1 MSKLEK
7 KKLFRPEVG
16 NDSPKMLIGA
26 DTNNI
31 MMLSSNKYDWSFK
44 MYKTMMQNF
53 WIPETISLSKDKQE
67 YEALSIDEQ
76 DTFDKIISFLI
87 FLDSL
92 QTANLPNIN
101 DYVTIPEVNLL
112 INIQTYQEALHSQ
125 SYGYILESV
134 IPPEKRKSIYDIA
147 IKDEFLLRRNKII
160 ADQYEEF
167 INEQNDRG
175 FVKVMMSNFILEGLF
190 FFLGFAFFYN
200 LARNGKMTG
209 VATEIKYINKD
220 EFTHMA
226 LFQGM
231 FRELRKEKPEL
242 FSHELEVELRDMM
255 RKAVEEEVTWSK
267 YAIGNR
273 IQGINEE
280 MMEGYIKY
288 ISNYRLRAIGLEP
301 LYPECTKDTM
311 PFINQFTEFN
321 NTKTNFFEEKVTNY
335 VKDSGTLKLDDL
347 DDVDF

>member
-1 MSKLEK
+1 MQKLEK
-7 KKLFRPEVG
+7 KKLFRPEIG
-16 NDSPKMLIGA
+16 NDTQKMLIGA
-26 DTNNI
+26 DTNN
-31 MMLSSNKYDWSFK
+31 MMILSDNKYDWSFK
-44 MYKTMMQNF
+44 MYKVMMQNF
-53 WIPETISLSKDKQE
+53 WIPETISLAKDKLE
-67 YEALSIDEQ
+67 YELLSEDEQ
-76 DTFDKIISFLI
+76 NTFDKIISFLI

-112 INIQTYQEALHSQ
+112 LNIQTYQEALHSQ

-134 IPPEKRKSIYDIA
+134 IPPEKRKEIYDIA
-147 IKDEFLLRRNKII
+147 IKDEYLLRRNKVI

-167 INEQNDRG
+167 IDNQTDRG
-175 FVKVMMSNFILEGLF
+175 FVKVMMSNFMLEGLF

-231 FRELRKEKPEL
+231 FRELRKERPEL
-242 FSHELEVELRDMM
+242 FDAELENELREMM
-255 RKAVEEEVTWSK
+255 RTAVEEEITWSK
-267 YAIGNR
+267 YAMGNR

-288 ISNYRLRAIGLEP
+288 ISNYRLRAINLEP
-301 LYPECTKDTM
+301 LYPEYTKDTM

-321 NTKTNFFEEKVTNY
+321 NTKTNFFEEKVVNY
-335 VKDSGTLKLDDL
+335 VKDAGNLKLDDL
-347 DDVDF
+347 DEFEF